1 MPHPRRSWA
10 PRDSLPPVPTPEN
23 LEAHVKLV
31 AARERLAGITRQLTE
46 ANASIYMSVKARPR
60 YEELQ
65 KEWEQAFTEFKVAGA
80 AFSIATLAEFNRFKL
95 GSPGG

>member
-1 MPHPRRSWA
+1 M
-10 PRDSLPPVPTPEN
+10 PTPEN

-31 AARERLAGITRQLTE
+31 AARDRLAGITRQLTE

-65 KEWEQAFTEFKVAGA
+65 KEWEQAFRDFQVVTRDFIKTSVSDGDTEISSQAP
-80 AFSIATLAEFNRFKL
+80 I
-95 GSPGG
+95 